1 MKQISVITVSLNAKE
16 ALEKTI
22 LALNAQ
28 TLRAEVE
35 YIVIDGAS
43 SDGSQEL
50 ISQYKNYVDIVKIEN
65 DDGIFDAMNKG
76 IELATGVYTYFLNAG
91 DVFSSSDVLTV
102 VNRAME
108 VSVVDHNIV
117 CGKVRLMNEEKF
129 VSIAALSR
137 YIPHQGAFV
146 KTTLLKKY
154 KFDDSFKIYG
164 DLDLWT
170 RMEKGGDYSVLT
182 LDEVIADFEL
192 GGIGNNPAHLYI
204 QYKDRQKYFLKHKIY
219 SKWLVSGLVFLILQS
234 CYILLGKER
243 YFVFKTQLTSFK
255 RKVLGALNSFRQA

>member
-1 MKQISVITVSLNAKE
+1 MKTISVITINLNTKTG
-16 ALEKTI
+16 LEKTI
-22 LALNAQ
+22 KSLICQ
-28 TLRAEVE
+28 ELRDHIE
-35 YIVIDGAS
+35 YIVIDGLS
-43 SDGSQEL
+43 EDGSAEL
-50 ISQYKNYVDIVKIEN
+50 IHDYRQHIDIIKIEQ
-65 DDGIFDAMNKG
+65 DKGIFDAMNKG
-76 IELATGVYTYFLNAG
+76 IVLASGLYTYFLNAG
-91 DVFSSSDVLTV
+91 DVFPSRDVLK
-102 VNRAME
+102 RAIKIID
-108 VSVVDHNIV
+108 SQLKLQNII
-117 CGKVRLMNEEKF
+117 CGKVRLFDGGKF
-129 VSIAALSR
+129 VAIANFPH

-182 LDEVIADFEL
+182 LDEVIADFGL